1 MKNRR
6 HRNFGLQGLSLLLS
20 IVLLFVF
27 MPLSAVAQVL
37 DELLTEDATFIE
49 EAYEVTALRE
59 ESIKHFYVGEG
70 NYTAVSYGEAVHRQD
85 ATGTWQEI
93 DNTLTLQNGKYQ
105 TSDGRVKLAATNTAD
120 DLLEISENSYRIG
133 LSFAAANAGGST

>member
-27 MPLSAVAQVL
+27 MLLSAVAQVL

-49 EAYEVTALRE
+49 EA
-59 ESIKHFYVGEG
+59 
-70 NYTAVSYGEAVHRQD
+70 
-85 ATGTWQEI
+85 
-93 DNTLTLQNGKYQ
+93 
-105 TSDGRVKLAATNTAD
+105 
-120 DLLEISENSYRIG
+120 
-133 LSFAAANAGGST
+133 